1 MPDSCKQ
8 SLESLCLY
16 HGCWCAKDHKASK
29 LKPSMRQHVDSSE
42 TLPLASFRDWLKRV
56 PENLDVNAAMRQYFT
71 LPLVFGFGLLVG
83 GFMPFHLRSMSIQ
96 ENETL
101 PGKLDPV
108 SETRQLPKSGIP
120 EKSPAT
126 ELSRSPVPTPPVSQ
140 LRPTQLRIDGDF
152 LKREKRRPFMSLPKE
167 ADCDPRA
174 HILVINHE
182 GEAGQK
188 GRDHINQEFRK
199 AGLSGYFHFWP
210 AESSATQSRAGE
222 INGRLEHHEF
232 TQALSH
238 RKIYETML
246 YMKWAC
252 ATIFED
258 NVRLVDDFLTRL
270 TSITVTDS
278 IPPFDLIFWGSCN
291 TTVEKEVPH
300 TKKPEL
306 TYGQPDPCLIAYTV
320 SLQGALFL
328 LQAAPHSGEAN
339 GTAWKVR
346 PHIDKSWKS
355 MPGSYWHVVPSM
367 AFQG

>member
-1 MPDSCKQ
+1 
-8 SLESLCLY
+8 
-16 HGCWCAKDHKASK
+16 
-29 LKPSMRQHVDSSE
+29 
-42 TLPLASFRDWLKRV
+42 
-56 PENLDVNAAMRQYFT
+56 MRQYFT

-83 GFMPFHLRSMSIQ
+83 GFMPFHLHSMSLQ
-96 ENETL
+96 DEKL

-108 SETRQLPKSGIP
+108 SERQLPSVKKSGIP
-120 EKSPAT
+120 EKTHIATKPSQNPVPAT
-126 ELSRSPVPTPPVSQ
+126 ASQ

-174 HILVINHE
+174 HILVINQE

-210 AESSATQSRAGE
+210 AESSGTGE
-222 INGRLEHHEF
+222 VNGRLENHEF

-270 TSITVTDS
+270 TSITVTES
-278 IPPFDLIFWGSCN
+278 IPPFDLILWGSCN

-306 TYGQPDPCLIAYTV
+306 TYGQPDPCLVAYTV
-320 SLQGALFL
+320 SLQGAFFL

-355 MPGSYWHVVPSM
+355 MPGSYWHVVPIM